1 MIAIGSCIG
10 SGIFNTPAH
19 TLKDIPHYGY
29 ALIPWILG
37 GLATYLGALVFSELG
52 ARFPKSGGVY
62 VYLKESYGPLM
73 GFLYGWI
80 ILLIVNTGALAALS
94 FAFADYLEF
103 FFHLDNN
110 SKKIIGISTVLGLS
124 LINTLGVGVSQNLA
138 KTFTGLKL
146 FALFLII
153 LLAAYILG
161 TDSPGYLTEGLNKD
175 KPDDLWT
182 LILLAFVGVFWSFGG
197 WHHATYLSGETI
209 NPKKNV
215 PKAML
220 IGTLTVMIVYV
231 LTILAYMSL
240 APLELLAA
248 SDKIAGDAVGN
259 SISNGGKLVTVAI
272 TISIFGTIAIYT
284 MTAPRI
290 YYAMAKDKIFF
301 SFLADIHPRFKT
313 PYKAIIFQAI
323 WACILILVWGSFKEL
338 ITFVTFM
345 DLMFMVLAGLSIFYF
360 RKNHKDKP
368 DFYLKAYP
376 LVPIIYVLIAGAF
389 VVMQLFQLNTESLAG
404 LAILTLGIPTF
415 ILFNRKN
422 SIS

>member
-161 TDSPGYLTEGLNKD
+161 TDSPGYLTEGLN
-175 KPDDLWT
+175 LS
-182 LILLAFVGVFWSFGG
+182 LI
-197 WHHATYLSGETI
+197 HI
-209 NPKKNV
+209 
-215 PKAML
+215 
-220 IGTLTVMIVYV
+220 
-231 LTILAYMSL
+231 
-240 APLELLAA
+240 
-248 SDKIAGDAVGN
+248 
-259 SISNGGKLVTVAI
+259 
-272 TISIFGTIAIYT
+272 
-284 MTAPRI
+284 
-290 YYAMAKDKIFF
+290 
-301 SFLADIHPRFKT
+301 
-313 PYKAIIFQAI
+313 
-323 WACILILVWGSFKEL
+323 
-338 ITFVTFM
+338 
-345 DLMFMVLAGLSIFYF
+345 
-360 RKNHKDKP
+360 
-368 DFYLKAYP
+368 
-376 LVPIIYVLIAGAF
+376 
-389 VVMQLFQLNTESLAG
+389 
-404 LAILTLGIPTF
+404 
-415 ILFNRKN
+415 
-422 SIS
+422 